1 LLFGINEPETMADQ
15 QGQSTPNWFERHPKK
30 IMLWLVV
37 ILVLAA
43 QLINQR
49 HSRSCRGD
57 GRWPA

>member
-15 QGQSTPNWFERHPKK
+15 QGQSPPNWFERHPKK

-49 HSRSCRGD
+49 LQPLVLR
-57 GRWPA
+57 